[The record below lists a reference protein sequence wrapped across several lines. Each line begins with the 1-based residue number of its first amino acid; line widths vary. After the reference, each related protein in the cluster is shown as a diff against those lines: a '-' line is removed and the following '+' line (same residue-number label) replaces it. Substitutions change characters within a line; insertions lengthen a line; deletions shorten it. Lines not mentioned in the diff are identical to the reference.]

1 MTQQEYIDI
10 CAQIDCILSEL
21 GPDFNDDNPRIELL
35 FNLSN
40 KADEYYKEQHSEGY
54 TDIEISLETQ
64 LLVKIIRM
72 ARERNLCANEFIVKC
87 LEAFVEK
94 YTKKAP

>member
-1 MTQQEYIDI
+1 MIQQEYEII
-10 CAQIDCILSEL
+10 CAEIDSILSEL
-21 GPDFNDDNPRIELL
+21 GPDFNDDDPRIELL
-35 FNLSN
+35 IKLSD
-40 KADEYYKEQHSEGY
+40 KADEYFKEQHTEGY

-87 LEAFVEK
+87 LETFVEQ